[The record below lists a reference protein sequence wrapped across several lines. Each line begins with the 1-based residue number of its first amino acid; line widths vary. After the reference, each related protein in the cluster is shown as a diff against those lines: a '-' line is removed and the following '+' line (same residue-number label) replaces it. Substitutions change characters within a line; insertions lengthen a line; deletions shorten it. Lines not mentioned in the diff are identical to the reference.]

1 MRANTISIWT
11 GRAGRLLKAALVM
24 LLALG
29 MCLPARATQVM
40 VVSDLHYMARE
51 LYEGSELFLRAL
63 RAGDGKIT
71 QYSDELM
78 AALCEEVVRQR
89 PDALLVTGDLAFNGE
104 KASHEALAEWFA
116 RIEASDIPVWVI
128 PGNHDINVSTARRFD
143 GDGWEYT
150 QAVSPEEFRAIY
162 RDCMPPE
169 AEGNA
174 ANLSYAVRVD
184 DRLWVAMTDAAFYQ
198 GDAQAFGL
206 FTADHAAWLERVMRE
221 AGDAELIT
229 ASHHSL
235 LPHTEFSR
243 DSYVMLGNGTML
255 ALDREYGVRLHLSGH
270 LHVQHIAS
278 RDGVTD
284 AALGAFCTWPHR
296 YALVT
301 LREDGSLEYE
311 AKSLDGAFLPEGF
324 LPMSEAWFSDIARAK
339 ARASL
344 PEGTQDIEMLADY
357 AARFTLAYFAGTYRS
372 DDPSWRADPAYAL
385 WQQQEDNPFWQYMR
399 LMMDE
404 PNADTIRRFFPWPD

>member
-1 MRANTISIWT
+1 MRANIISIWT
-11 GRAGRLLKAALVM
+11 GRAGRILKAVLVM
-24 LLALG
+24 LLAFDL
-29 MCLPARATQVM
+29 CLPARATQVM

-71 QYSDELM
+71 QYGDALM
-78 AALCEEVVRQR
+78 AALCEEAVRQR

-104 KASHEALAEWFA
+104 KASHEALARWFA
-116 RIEASDIPVWVI
+116 RIEASDIPVWVM

-150 QAVSPEEFRAIY
+150 QTVSPEEFREIY
-162 RDCMPPE
+162 RDYMSPE
-169 AEGNA
+169 ADGAA
-174 ANLSYAVRVD
+174 ANLSYVAKVS

-198 GDAQAFGL
+198 GEAQAFGL

-243 DSYVMLGNGTML
+243 DSYVMLGNETML
-255 ALDREYGVRLHLSGH
+255 ALDRTYGVRLHLSGH

-311 AKSLDGAFLPEGF
+311 AKSLDGALLPGGF
-324 LPMSEAWFSDIARAK
+324 LQMSKAWFSDIAKAK

-344 PEGTQDIEMLADY
+344 PEGTENIEMLADY
-357 AARFTLAYFAGTYRS
+357 AARFNLAYFAGTYRS
-372 DDPSWRADPAYAL
+372 DDPSWREDPAYAL
-385 WQQQEDNPFWQYMR
+385 WQQQADNPFWQYMR
-399 LMMDE
+399 LVMDE
-404 PNADTIRRFFPWPD
+404 PNADNLHRKIP